1 MRTFVCG
8 VCGNRLI
15 FENSVCVACGT
26 AQGFYFPEM
35 TIRPVPS
42 DGSLMAC
49 ANLAAA
55 GCTWLVDA
63 LGQLCLSC
71 RLTRTRPAPDDSAGW
86 ASYAVTEAEKRRLV
100 YQLLDLNLPVV
111 AAADDVH
118 GLTFDLLSSV
128 RQKVITGHADGVVT
142 VDLAEGSDSHREAI
156 RVQMGE
162 AYRTMLGHLRHETG
176 HYYQQVLVDGLVPV
190 NGWVSTV
197 EAARPWVGGVSSLDR
212 YVELFGDP
220 SADYAEALD
229 RHYAQG
235 PPPNWSTRFVSEYA
249 TAHPYEDW
257 AETFAH
263 YLHITDTL
271 QSAAA
276 YGLSVGVE
284 PLPRADEAET
294 GRELVD
300 RWLPISYALNAVS
313 RSMGNNDL
321 YPFVLSEPVIDKISF
336 VHDLIFPVVK
346 SRLTKNLSCPRA
358 SNHWT
363 NAGVDAKWFANPVTE
378 MLIIT
383 PLRWSSTGTSVL
395 TRNGPT
401 GSVMSGQFG

>member
-1 MRTFVCG
+1 MNV
-8 VCGNRLI
+8 
-15 FENSVCVACGT
+15 
-26 AQGFYFPEM
+26 
-35 TIRPVPS
+35 RPVPV
-42 DGSLMAC
+42 DGSLVAC
-49 ANLAAA
+49 ANLADA
-55 GCTWLVDA
+55 GCTWLVEIQ
-63 LGQLCLSC
+63 GQLCLSC
-71 RLTRTRPAPDDSAGW
+71 RLTRTRPPRDDLAGW

-111 AAADDVH
+111 AAADDPH

-128 RQKVITGHADGVVT
+128 AVKVITGHADGVVT
-142 VDLAEGSDSHREAI
+142 IDLAEGSDSHREAI

-190 NGWVSTV
+190 SGWVSTV
-197 EAARPWVGGVSSLDR
+197 DARRPWVGGTSSTDR
-212 YVELFGDP
+212 FVELFGDP
-220 SADYAEALD
+220 SADYGEALQ

-235 PPPNWSTRFVSEYA
+235 PPRDWGARFVSEYA
-249 TAHPYEDW
+249 TAHPSEDW

-263 YLHITDTL
+263 YLHITDTM

-276 YGLSVGVE
+276 YGLSVGGPAASGLEGE

-321 YPFVLSEPVIDKISF
+321 YPFVISEPVIDKLSF
-336 VHDLIFPVVK
+336 VHDLIV
-346 SRLTKNLSCPRA
+346 
-358 SNHWT
+358 
-363 NAGVDAKWFANPVTE
+363 
-378 MLIIT
+378 
-383 PLRWSSTGTSVL
+383 GT
-395 TRNGPT
+395 
-401 GSVMSGQFG
+401 